1 MNFMNDIEEHQQNVK
16 KEIQQ
21 LQENTDFLDH
31 SPLEDVKLF
40 FLYVNNKKLEN
51 YEVVELDINDNM
63 LTKNNLMVQIIKHK
77 KYDNKKYVI
86 TNLYQYHFKD
96 DLGDFIESNIL
107 SNSMTSYDKVENISF
122 EPNIDFFQDYSC
134 LFVILENNKGTQ
146 TRKNG
151 SILKNKTARKLTH

>member
-1 MNFMNDIEEHQQNVK
+1 MNDIEEHQQNVK

-21 LQENTDFLDH
+21 LQENSDFLDH

-63 LTKNNLMVQIIKHK
+63 LTKNDLMVQIIKHK

-96 DLGDFIESNIL
+96 DLGEYNEKFMCNQFVLKGGSFATPKNHIRS
-107 SNSMTSYDKVENISF
+107 SYRNFYYPHDRWQFCGLRLVKEIN
-122 EPNIDFFQDYSC
+122 
-134 LFVILENNKGTQ
+134 
-146 TRKNG
+146 
-151 SILKNKTARKLTH
+151 